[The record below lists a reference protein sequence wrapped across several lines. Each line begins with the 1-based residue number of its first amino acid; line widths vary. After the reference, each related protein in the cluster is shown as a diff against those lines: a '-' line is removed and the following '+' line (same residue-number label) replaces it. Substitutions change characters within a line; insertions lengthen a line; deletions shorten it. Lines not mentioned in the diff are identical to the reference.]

1 MVNSFF
7 SKIILP
13 GLFPVL
19 LRQPSDLC
27 HAPIIPIVSHSV
39 PGRARILRF
48 ALLCPWRKCRKQS
61 VCPNS
66 VRPCLYILR
75 RKLSVLLRCLA
86 AECSGCLL
94 LWLLGIGQDAP
105 HGGRGLYVE
114 LVVYRVPIAVYV
126 TVCRQLH
133 AVVRIAVCGDHCLSL
148 GCSADVF
155 QDAYVQFLPCI
166 SDKGMNLK

>member
-105 HGGRGLYVE
+105 HGGRGLCRTGCVPCVNSC
-114 LVVYRVPIAVYV
+114 LCYRLPPAS
-126 TVCRQLH
+126 CCCPHR
-133 AVVRIAVCGDHCLSL
+133 CLRRPLSV
-148 GCSADVF
+148 S
-155 QDAYVQFLPCI
+155 
-166 SDKGMNLK
+166 GMLR